1 MTASLEP
8 GKQFDKIAGNEDPIN
23 ITGYQSAIECLI
35 HASIATR
42 PDLSSAVRILSQH
55 MSKPG
60 KKHWIRVKC
69 IFRYIKGP
77 LDYGLLDQS

>member
-8 GKQFDKIAGNEDPIN
+8 DKQFDKIAGNKDPIN

-42 PDLSSAVRILSQH
+42 PDLPSAVGTLIQH

-60 KKHWIRVKC
+60 QKHWIRVKC
-69 IFRYIKGP
+69 IFR
-77 LDYGLLDQS
+77 

>member
-8 GKQFDKIAGNEDPIN
+8 DKQFDKIAGNKDPNN

-35 HASIATR
+35 YASIAAR
-42 PDLSSAVRILSQH
+42 PDLSSAVGTLIQH

-69 IFRYIKGP
+69 IFR
-77 LDYGLLDQS
+77 